1 MGHHPAGRGIVVEV
15 VLEPVGHRRF
25 FVQIILVSRHLKA
38 ARTITIMPR
47 HLLIASFVFL
57 ALIVGTSAM
66 LSWVAGHVGAF
77 GARDDG
83 LAQHEGSRAQ
93 QYVSNNLQL
102 MATRLGELQAQVL
115 HLDSLGER
123 LAGLAGVKREAAPV
137 REKPAGQ
144 GGAFV
149 PAPFSADELQRE
161 IDRMAHEVE
170 VRTDELAVL
179 ESRFLEKRVKE
190 RLLPTTLPVKAAYL
204 GSPFGHRSDP
214 IAGLR
219 AMHEGID
226 FNAEPGTP
234 VVAAADGVV
243 LAAAYRSDFG
253 NMIDVDHGDGLTTR
267 YAHLSRM
274 DVKAGSLV
282 KRGDALGAVGSTGRS
297 TGPHLHFEVRM
308 LGVAQNPAHFLK
320 QGEEFA
326 LVKRR

>member
-1 MGHHPAGRGIVVEV
+1 M
-15 VLEPVGHRRF
+15 
-25 FVQIILVSRHLKA
+25 QIILVSRHLKA

-47 HLLIASFVFL
+47 HLLIAGFVFL
-57 ALIVGTSAM
+57 SLVIGTSAM
-66 LSWVAGHVGAF
+66 LAWAASQLRAAGA
-77 GARDDG
+77 
-83 LAQHEGSRAQ
+83 EGNALSPYESGRTP
-93 QYVSNNLQL
+93 QYMSNNLQL

-123 LAGLAGVKREAAPV
+123 LAGIAGVKRDALPT
-137 REKPAGQ
+137 REKAVGQ

-149 PAPFSADELQRE
+149 PAPLSAGELQRE
-161 IDRMAHEVE
+161 IDRLAQV
-170 VRTDELAVL
+170 VDLRTDELTVL

-204 GSPFGHRSDP
+204 GSPFGQRSDP

-226 FNAEPGTP
+226 FNAEIGSP

-243 LAAAYRSDFG
+243 LSAAYHNDFG

-267 YAHLSRM
+267 YAHLSSM
-274 DVKAGSLV
+274 NVKAGGIV
-282 KRGDALGAVGSTGRS
+282 KRGEVLGAVGVTGRS
-297 TGPHLHFEVRM
+297 TGPHLHFEVRVR
-308 LGVAQNPAHFLK
+308 GIPQNPAQFLK
-320 QGEEFA
+320 QGEEYA